1 MPKRANASTHIVIDG
16 IPIELTRKS
25 IKNMNMRINLRKG
38 TIAVSAPQR
47 ASDAAVH
54 AFIHQHIPWARAQLS
69 QLSQCQ
75 RQIVAQY
82 RAILDA
88 NPVLQ
93 GQAEWNSEAQKL
105 AAERI
110 QSQLPALLNKWQ
122 PIIGKAPS
130 HITLRTMTSRWGS
143 CTPKTAR
150 IRLNL
155 QLGLMPPELLEYVLV
170 HEMTHLWERGHGVGF
185 QRRMDSYLPNW
196 KQLRKEI
203 NQYGVL
209 QKAE

>member
-1 MPKRANASTHIVIDG
+1 MLKRANSSTTVIVDG
-16 IPIELTRKS
+16 ISIQITRKAV
-25 IKNMNMRINLRKG
+25 KNMNIRVNLRKG
-38 TIAVSAPQR
+38 SVAVSVPYR

-54 AFIHQHIPWARAQLS
+54 AFIKQHIPWVRTQFSRFTQQQERLAS
-69 QLSQCQ
+69 QFRVL
-75 RQIVAQY
+75 
-82 RAILDA
+82 LDS

-93 GQAEWNSEAQKL
+93 GRAEWNDAAQRQ

-110 QSQLPALLNKWQ
+110 QAQLPVLLNKWQ
-122 PIIGKAPS
+122 PIIGKVPS
-130 HITLRTMTSRWGS
+130 HITLRMMTSRWGS

>member
-47 ASDAAVH
+47 ASDAAVQ
-54 AFIHQHIPWARAQLS
+54 AFIRQHIPWARTRLS

-75 RQIVAQY
+75 QQIAAQY
-82 RAILDA
+82 RTILDA

-93 GQAEWNSEAQKL
+93 GQAEWNSKAQKL

-110 QSQLPALLNKWQ
+110 QSQLPALLSKWQ
-122 PIIGKAPS
+122 PIIGKVPS
-130 HITLRTMTSRWGS
+130 HITLRMMTSRWGS

-170 HEMTHLWERGHGVGF
+170 HEMTHLWERGHSVGF